1 MRGRAWLLH
10 LQPQVLLH
18 LRSYHVWNATRAF
31 VCSLAP
37 LPPPPPAV
45 CVPSCWHTCSEQHAC
60 LLFAPIRATCP
71 VLAFQPAP
79 PNCPAPAG
87 QADRLWRRL
96 RPVHRHQLQPRVWHA
111 GPALRR

>member
-37 LPPPPPAV
+37 LPPPPPGRV
-45 CVPSCWHTCSEQHAC
+45 CP
-60 LLFAPIRATCP
+60 LLLAHLLGAARLSALCADPCDLPGARLPTRPAQLPCP
-71 VLAFQPAP
+71 
-79 PNCPAPAG
+79 
-87 QADRLWRRL
+87 RRSS
-96 RPVHRHQLQPRVWHA
+96 
-111 GPALRR
+111 